1 MRDPDPL
8 LELQAS
14 RLKSLGHP
22 ARLAILRLVVQ
33 GPVEGTPVG
42 EIQAGVGIPNSTLS
56 HHISELAQAG
66 LLKATRQSTVIR
78 YAARFDVMKELT
90 GYLWENCCGGG
101 CTSPDCLQGEAPC

>member
-1 MRDPDPL
+1 MRDPDPHL
-8 LELQAS
+8 DLQAS

-42 EIQAGVGIPNSTLS
+42 AIQEGLGIPASTLS

-66 LLKATRQSTVIR
+66 LLKPTRQSTVIR
-78 YAARFDVMKELT
+78 YAASFDTLKELT
-90 GYLWENCCGGG
+90 AYLWENCCGGG
-101 CTSPDCLQGEAPC
+101 CRDTNCC

>member
-8 LELQAS
+8 LDQQAS

-33 GPVEGTPVG
+33 GPSEGTPVG
-42 EIQAGVGIPNSTLS
+42 EIQAGLGIPNSTLS

-90 GYLWENCCGGG
+90 GYLWENCCGSG
-101 CTSPDCLQGEAPC
+101 CPNPNCL

>member
-1 MRDPDPL
+1 MNNPDPQL
-8 LELQAS
+8 DLQAS

-42 EIQAGVGIPNSTLS
+42 EIQASLGIPASTLS

-66 LLKATRQSTVIR
+66 LLKATRQATVIR
-78 YAARFDVMKELT
+78 YAACFDQLKELT
-90 GYLWENCCGGG
+90 AYVWENCCGGG
-101 CTSPDCLQGEAPC
+101 ANDFRCC

>member
-8 LELQAS
+8 LDLQAS

-42 EIQAGVGIPNSTLS
+42 EIQAGLGIPASTLS
-56 HHISELAQAG
+56 HHIAELAQAG
-66 LLKATRQSTVIR
+66 LLKPTRQATVIR
-78 YAARFDVMKELT
+78 YAACFDTLKALT
-90 GYLWENCCGGG
+90 AYLWENCCGGG
-101 CTSPDCLQGEAPC
+101 CRDTNCC